1 MKNASKKLIVFIPSI
16 EDGGVEK
23 NLFLILNYLSL
34 KLKNIILIT
43 FDNKSKK
50 KIRKNINIINPFFNF
65 SFIKGRYSK
74 YIFCLIVLAKI
85 LLFNRNYTVLS
96 FQANIFVII
105 LSKFF
110 GISVI
115 SRSNSS
121 STGWSKNPF
130 KQMIFSHYFKLTDE
144 IIVNS
149 FKFKKE
155 MDERYNINCKCILNP
170 FDFKKISKKSKFKV
184 KKIYNKKSI
193 KLISIGRLTT
203 QKDFLTILKAMKILK
218 NKNIELAILGKGEEE
233 KNLQKF
239 IDQNNL
245 KNKVKLLGYKQN
257 PFPYIK
263 QADIFLL
270 SSIFEG
276 SPNVLVEALYLKKY
290 IISTNCPTG
299 PAEILNKGK
308 YGQLVKIGDFKSIA
322 KAIIKYKKNKYYKKK
337 IIKGHKS
344 LSIFS
349 YKKNTIKYLN
359 LINEYL

>member
-43 FDNKSKK
+43 FDNNSKK

-65 SFIKGRYSK
+65 SFIKGRYLK

-85 LLFNRNYTVLS
+85 LLFSRNYTVLS

-105 LSKFF
+105 ISKFF

-121 STGWSKNPF
+121 STGWSKNAF
-130 KQMIFSHYFKLTDE
+130 KQMIFSHYFKITDE

-170 FDFKKISKKSKFKV
+170 FEFKKITIKSKFKV

-193 KLISIGRLTT
+193 KLISMGRLTT
-203 QKDFLTILKAMKILK
+203 QKDFLTILKAVKILK
-218 NKNIELAILGKGEEE
+218 NKNIELVILGKGEEE
-233 KNLQKF
+233 KKLEKF

-245 KNKVKLLGYKQN
+245 NNKVKLLGYKTN

-290 IISTNCPTG
+290 IISTDCPTG
-299 PAEILNKGK
+299 PSEILSNGK

-322 KAIIKYKKNKYYKKK
+322 KAIIKYKKNNYYKKK
-337 IIKGHKS
+337 IIEGHKS

-349 YKKNTIKYLN
+349 HKRNNIKYLN
-359 LINEYL
+359 LIKKYL